1 MPIAAFFDWDGT
13 LSADGQTVAR
23 DTVAAIHAL
32 QRAGH
37 SAILCTGR
45 ATGLIPDTAK
55 AIGFDGLVAAAGAF
69 VRLGERQLF
78 RRYLPPDRIPALIA
92 HFLADGQTCVLE
104 GEAQMYV
111 VNDAAGR
118 FPESWTHLS
127 SPEEFTARFPGH
139 IVSKLTLHGPMSA
152 ATDALLSASYTIIR
166 HPTYAEI
173 LPKGCGKAAGMGMV
187 LKALGLGPTDSWA
200 FGDSYNDVDML
211 AAAGIGVAMGSAPDG
226 VKAYADRITASA
238 DHNGVAAALRELLDG
253 QTP

>member
-13 LSADGQTVAR
+13 LSADGQTVAS
-23 DTVAAIHAL
+23 DTVDAIHAL
-32 QRAGH
+32 QQGGNA
-37 SAILCTGR
+37 AILCTGR

-69 VRLGERQLF
+69 VRLGEKQLF
-78 RRYLPPDRIPALIA
+78 RRYLPPEQIPALIA

-104 GEAQMYV
+104 GETQMYV
-111 VNDAAGR
+111 LNDTAGR
-118 FPESWTHLS
+118 FPASWTPLA
-127 SPEEFTARFPGH
+127 SPEEFASRFPGH

-173 LPKGCGKAAGMGMV
+173 LPKG
-187 LKALGLGPTDSWA
+187 LGPADSWA

-211 AAAGIGVAMGSAPDG
+211 AAAGVGVAMGNAPDG
-226 VKAYADRITASA
+226 VKAHADRITASA
-238 DHNGVAAALRELLDG
+238 DRGGVAIALRELLG
-253 QTP
+253 G

>member
-13 LSADGQTVAR
+13 LSADGQTVAS
-23 DTVAAIHAL
+23 DTVDAIHAL
-32 QRAGH
+32 QQGGNA
-37 SAILCTGR
+37 AILCTGR

-69 VRLGERQLF
+69 VRLGEKQLF
-78 RRYLPPDRIPALIA
+78 RRYLPPEQIPALIA

-104 GEAQMYV
+104 GETQMYAL
-111 VNDAAGR
+111 NDTAGR
-118 FPESWTHLS
+118 FPASWTPLA
-127 SPEEFTARFPGH
+127 SPEEFASRFPGH

-187 LKALGLGPTDSWA
+187 LKALGLGPADSWA

-211 AAAGIGVAMGSAPDG
+211 AAAGVGVAMGNAPDG
-226 VKAYADRITASA
+226 VKAHADRITASA
-238 DHNGVAAALRELLDG
+238 DRGGVAIALRELLG
-253 QTP
+253 G